1 MAAAGSAWLDSQM
14 VCIRSESSK
23 SICCFLILTRL
34 LLMCMETQLRTRNVL
49 IRMFTRR
56 LEKGDLLYRGDCK
69 KKKKKSSTCCRATFC
84 CVTQTVSKAFLR
96 KKKNP
101 CISCSKLMHRCL
113 SWRSLRSPWT
123 ADTYRLLMNTT
134 CRAAVISA
142 ADKCPA
148 EELAKFKDKS
158 SNLRPD
164 KCVVWVGVELLLMSG
179 YLLRALL
186 TEIRRNHDWNPR
198 F

>member
-1 MAAAGSAWLDSQM
+1 MQLPYSDVAFIYVHGNQ
-14 VCIRSESSK
+14 
-23 SICCFLILTRL
+23 
-34 LLMCMETQLRTRNVL
+34 LMTRNAL
-49 IRMFTRR
+49 ITMFTR
-56 LEKGDLLYRGDCK
+56 LSEKGDLLHRGDCK
-69 KKKKKSSTCCRATFC
+69 KNWTKSSTGCKKTFC
-84 CVTQTVSKAFLR
+84 CVTQNFSKAFLR
-96 KKKNP
+96 KTKKNP
-101 CISCSKLMHRCL
+101 CISCSKLMRRCL
-113 SWRSLRSPWT
+113 SWKSLCSPWT

-148 EELAKFKDKS
+148 GELAKFKDKS

-179 YLLRALL
+179 YLFRVLL
-186 TEIRRNHDWNPR
+186 TEIRQTDDWNPR